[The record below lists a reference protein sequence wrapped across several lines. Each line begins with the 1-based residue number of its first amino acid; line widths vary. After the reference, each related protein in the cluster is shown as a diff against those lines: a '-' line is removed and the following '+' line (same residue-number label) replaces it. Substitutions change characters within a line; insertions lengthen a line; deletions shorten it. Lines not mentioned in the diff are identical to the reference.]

1 VLVTPAQVAVH
12 TAILANRGR
21 RPVPRLLN
29 TDGPGSV
36 PAAGA
41 GTGDGSGSC
50 PIPASVLET
59 VVNGMWRCVNEGGTG
74 KGAKVEGFDVC
85 GKTGSTQTIGRE
97 TAERLGRKVMPHSWF
112 TGFAPRD
119 NPRIVVTILVE
130 FGGMGGATAA
140 PLAGELFKLFREKYD

>member
-1 VLVTPAQVAVH
+1 M
-12 TAILANRGR
+12 
-21 RPVPRLLN
+21 PRLLSA
-29 TDGPGSV
+29 GGSGSV

-41 GTGDGSGSC
+41 REDAGSGSG
-50 PIPASVLET
+50 PIPAPVLET

-74 KGAKVEGFDVC
+74 KGAAVEGFDVC

-119 NPRIVVTILVE
+119 NPRLVVTILVE

-140 PLAGELFKLFREKYD
+140 PLAGELFKLYKEKYD